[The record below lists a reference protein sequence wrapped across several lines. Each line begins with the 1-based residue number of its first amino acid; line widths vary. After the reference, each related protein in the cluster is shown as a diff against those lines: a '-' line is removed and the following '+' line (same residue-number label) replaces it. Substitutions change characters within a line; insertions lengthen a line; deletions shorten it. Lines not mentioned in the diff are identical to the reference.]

1 MNNQAT
7 KKPITEVE
15 ALAKITRVL
24 AQLNDAQRKRC
35 LEFLASAEGK

>member
-1 MNNQAT
+1 MQT

-15 ALAKITRVL
+15 ALTKVTRIL
-24 AQLNDAQRKRC
+24 SQLTPEQRKRC